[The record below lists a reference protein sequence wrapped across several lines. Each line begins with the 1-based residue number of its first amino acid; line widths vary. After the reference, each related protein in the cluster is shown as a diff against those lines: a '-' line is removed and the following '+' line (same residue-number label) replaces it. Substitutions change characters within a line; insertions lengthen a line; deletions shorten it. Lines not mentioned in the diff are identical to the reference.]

1 MSSNIISHLNMT
13 GWNLSE
19 YVTAEIKAAG
29 LAAVHKILEK
39 RGLVLASGTKVIVSY
54 KRQYGKT
61 GPYQASWSLA
71 PEALAK
77 PMAPSDPFASVR
89 EYNLPA
95 TKPLADKPVFSEY
108 ITAEIKPVA
117 TKPVATKPV
126 ATKPVATKPVAT
138 KPVEWKEIP
147 VAAPAFDMA
156 SAFNAMML
164 ANEKTA
170 KQIAALAKRM
180 DDMDI

>member
-1 MSSNIISHLNMT
+1 MT

-126 ATKPVATKPVAT
+126 
-138 KPVEWKEIP
+138 EWKEIP

>member
-54 KRQYGKT
+54 KKQYGNK
-61 GPYQASWSLA
+61 GAYQASWSLA
-71 PEALAK
+71 PESVAK
-77 PMAPSDPFASVR
+77 PAAAEFSIAEPV
-89 EYNLPA
+89 
-95 TKPLADKPVFSEY
+95 TKPSKAV
-108 ITAEIKPVA
+108 V
-117 TKPVATKPV
+117 TKPVAAKP
-126 ATKPVATKPVAT
+126 A
-138 KPVEWKEIP
+138 E
-147 VAAPAFDMA
+147 FDMA

-170 KQIAALAKRM
+170 KQIAALAKRL
-180 DDMDI
+180 DDME